1 MAAEDWESLVAQ
13 NLCQLYVMA
22 SDEKG
27 FNDISCLMGSSYS
40 FLKPLKGHSGPPF
53 PGADK

>member
-13 NLCQLYVMA
+13 NLFQLYVMA

-40 FLKPLKGHSGPPF
+40 FLKPIKGHSGPPF